1 MNEKRNGENM
11 ATATAPDVRCVIY
24 TRKSTTEGLDSNF
37 SSLDAQREACEA
49 FIKSQASAGWRT
61 LPIQYDDGGFTGG
74 NMERPAFQQM
84 ITDIKEGQID
94 CVVVYKIDRLSR
106 SLLDFAKMMEIF
118 DRHNV
123 SFVSI
128 TQEFN
133 TSTSMGRLMLNIL
146 LSFAQFEREI
156 ISERT
161 RDKIAAARKKGKW
174 VGGYPVLGYDIDPL
188 NRRLVVNEEE
198 AEKVRA
204 VLDIFIETRSFSDTL
219 ERLNEKGM
227 TTKTWTTRKGKV
239 IESRPFNRA
248 RLICLLSNPLYIGKV
263 PYKGE
268 MYDGEHEAIIEPETW
283 SRAREILSNGC
294 AVGRSAAKTKQ
305 NGLLTGI
312 LRCASCDAPMTRTYA
327 MKKGKKYSYYVCSN
341 AHRNGWKSC
350 SVKSVNAEDIE
361 SFVSERLRDIG
372 GSEEMMREIA
382 VRAAEEHKR
391 EKKTLDNEKD
401 RLEKDVTKLNTE
413 IARLTRKNAGEKN
426 NGNGENIERHAEIGR
441 LVETASARVAAI
453 NGELMRLE
461 GSVVNESEVKRAF
474 TLFDTIWE
482 VLHPKEQSRIAHLVL
497 DRVDYGGQDGA
508 VSMSFNPSGI
518 RALAAE
524 MKTKRQPGGRRPG
537 AEEKTTTLSSKLRT
551 ATAGL

>member
-1 MNEKRNGENM
+1 MNEKRNGVNA
-11 ATATAPDVRCVIY
+11 ATVPAPDVRCVIY

-37 SSLDAQREACEA
+37 TSLDAQREACEA
-49 FIKSQASAGWRT
+49 YIKSQTCAGWRL
-61 LPIQYDDGGFTGG
+61 LPVQYDDGGFTGG
-74 NMERPAFQQM
+74 NMDRPAFQRM
-84 ITDIKEGQID
+84 MSDIKDGKID
-94 CVVVYKIDRLSR
+94 CCLVYKIDRLSR

-118 DRHNV
+118 ERHNV
-123 SFVSI
+123 SLVSI
-128 TQEFN
+128 TQSFD
-133 TSTSMGRLMLNIL
+133 SGTSMGRLILNVL

-198 AEKVRA
+198 KKQVSA
-204 VLDIFIETRSFSDTL
+204 VFDTFIETRSFSETL
-219 ERLNEKGM
+219 ETLSKMGM
-227 TTKTWTTRKGKV
+227 ETKTWTTRKGKV

-263 PYKGE
+263 PYKDE
-268 MYDGEHEAIIEPETW
+268 MYDGEHEAIIEMETW
-283 SRAREILSNGC
+283 SRAREILCNGY
-294 AVGRSAAKTKQ
+294 AVGRSAAKTKR
-305 NGLLTGI
+305 NGLLSGI

-350 SVKSVNAEDIE
+350 AVKSVNAGDIE

-382 VRAAEEHKR
+382 VRAAEDHKR
-391 EKKTLDNEKD
+391 KKETLENEKD
-401 RLEKDVTKLNTE
+401 RSEKDITKLNAE
-413 IARLTRKNAGEKN
+413 IARLTRKDAGKKN
-426 NGNGENIERHAEIGR
+426 NGNGKDMERHAEIGR
-441 LVETASARVAAI
+441 LVESATARVAAI

-461 GSVVNESEVKRAF
+461 GSVASEKEVERAF
-474 TLFDTIWE
+474 SLFGEIWD
-482 VLHPKEQSRIAHLVL
+482 VLHPKEQKRIAHLVL

-508 VSMSFNPSGI
+508 VSISFNPSGI
-518 RALAAE
+518 RALATE
-524 MKTKRQPGGRRPG
+524 MSMKKRKG
-537 AEEKTTTLSSKLRT
+537 AGDNHVRK
-551 ATAGL
+551 

>member
-1 MNEKRNGENM
+1 
-11 ATATAPDVRCVIY
+11 VIY

-49 FIKSQASAGWRT
+49 YIKSQASAGWRT

-84 ITDIKEGQID
+84 IMDIKDGKID
-94 CVVVYKIDRLSR
+94 CVVIYKIDRLSR

-118 DRHNV
+118 ERHNV
-123 SFVSI
+123 SLVSI
-128 TQEFN
+128 TQSFD
-133 TSTSMGRLMLNIL
+133 SGTSMGRLILNIL

-174 VGGYPVLGYDIDPL
+174 VGGYPVLGYDLEPM

-198 AEKVRA
+198 KKQVRA
-204 VLDIFIETRSFSDTL
+204 VFDTFIETRSLSGTL
-219 ERLNEKGM
+219 ERLNGIGM
-227 TTKTWTTRKGKV
+227 STKTWTTRKGKI

-263 PYKGE
+263 PYKSE

-327 MKKGKKYSYYVCSN
+327 MKKEKKYSYYVCSN

-350 SVKSVNAEDIE
+350 AVKSVNADDIE
-361 SFVSERLRDIG
+361 NFASERLRDIG
-372 GSEEMMREIA
+372 GSLEMMNEIA
-382 VRAAEEHKR
+382 LRSAEDYKR
-391 EKKTLDNEKD
+391 KKETLENEKG
-401 RLEKDVTKLNTE
+401 RLEKDIAKLNAE
-413 IARLTRKNAGEKN
+413 IARLTRKDAGEKN
-426 NGNGENIERHAEIGR
+426 GGNEKDVERHAEIGR
-441 LVETASARVAAI
+441 LVETATTRIAAI

-461 GSVVNESEVKRAF
+461 GSVASEKEVERAF
-474 TLFDTIWE
+474 SLFGEIWD
-482 VLHPKEQSRIAHLVL
+482 VLHPKEQSRITHLVL
-497 DRVDYGGQDGA
+497 DRVDYGGQEG
-508 VSMSFNPSGI
+508 SISISFDPSGI
-518 RALAAE
+518 RVLAAE
-524 MKTKRQPGGRRPG
+524 MSMNKRKG
-537 AEEKTTTLSSKLRT
+537 KW
-551 ATAGL
+551 